1 MSGTVSR
8 SKYESIKRKAAAWKD
23 KAEENESE
31 SRRLQSE
38 ITDAPRVDPTLIE
51 QLTKERD
58 ELSRENDALQR
69 KIAEEVF
76 KREREYLLKEGEID
90 RLKMALDDY
99 KDRYQEVRD
108 DNRELRRC
116 KGSV

>member
-1 MSGTVSR
+1 MSDTVSR
-8 SKYESIKRKAAAWKD
+8 SKYESIKRKATAWKETAMD
-23 KAEENESE
+23 AESE
-31 SRRLQSE
+31 LRRLQAE
-38 ITDAPRVDPTLIE
+38 ITDTPRVDPALIE

-69 KIAEEVF
+69 KIAEEIF
-76 KREREYLLKEGEID
+76 KKEREYLLKEGEID
-90 RLKMALDDY
+90 RLKMALGDY
-99 KDRYQEVRD
+99 KDRYQEIRD